1 MTSQP
6 SHHLRTWRLLLPLVF
21 QTALIVS
28 LPARAIYTRMTG
40 QSVVLQTV
48 PVDPYDL
55 LRGYSISLTY
65 NISRRETLGSL
76 EGSENL
82 GYSLAGNRG
91 QHRFYV
97 ILQPPEETDETPP
110 PEAWTPVR
118 IARDR
123 PETLPADFVALRG
136 RYVNGKID
144 YGLETYYIPEAQ
156 RRSINEAIRQ
166 LQPTPEQA
174 DNAESEIDSPIVV
187 EVKVDELGNAVLT
200 GIWIGDRHYQ
210 F

>member
-6 SHHLRTWRLLLPLVF
+6 SPPLRLWRLLLPLVF
-21 QTALIVS
+21 QTVPIVY

-65 NISRRETLGSL
+65 DISRRETLESL
-76 EGSENL
+76 EGSEQL
-82 GYSLAGNRG
+82 GAGDRG
-91 QHRFYV
+91 EHRFYV

-110 PEAWTPVR
+110 PEPWTPVR
-118 IARDR
+118 ITGDR
-123 PETLPADFVALRG
+123 PETFPSDSLALRG
-136 RYVNGKID
+136 RYVNGRIE

-156 RRSINEAIRQ
+156 RRSINDAIDA
-166 LQPTPEQA
+166 E
-174 DNAESEIDSPIVV
+174 NAEAAEDAPIVV
-187 EVKVDELGNAVLT
+187 ETKVDELGNAVLT
-200 GIWIGDRHYQ
+200 GIWIGDRYYQ